1 MGLQSSSTTHKQLQ
15 EKFRVINVLD
25 KAATTPAHMKKWI
38 APH

>member
-1 MGLQSSSTTHKQLQ
+1 MGLQSSRTTHKQLQ

-25 KAATTPAHMKKWI
+25 KAATTLAHMKKWI